1 MKNNM
6 SRNMMLSSIATIV
19 LLWGCF
25 AIYDF
30 DKYTPLEVLIAITFD
45 PVIIV
50 LSIISVTKDRYYQK
64 VKLYLLVSTFT
75 LGFYSLFWGFV
86 SLSSRT
92 EYSDLIFSSSEFISF
107 FAFFTGIFLCWGTFK
122 LKYETK

>member
-6 SRNMMLSSIATIV
+6 SRNMILSSIATIV
-19 LLWGCF
+19 LLWACF

-30 DKYTPLEVLIAITFD
+30 DKYTPLEVLIAIAFD
-45 PVIIV
+45 PLIIV
-50 LSIISVTKDRYYQK
+50 LSITSIIKEKYYQK
-64 VKLYLLVSTFT
+64 VKNYLLVSNFT

-86 SLSSRT
+86 SLSART
-92 EYSDLIFSSSEFISF
+92 EYNDLIFSSSEFISF

-122 LKYETK
+122 LKYEIK